1 MYGKIQTSLAKKMLS
16 ALLGQKCSKSGCF
29 QIFQFWMNL
38 DTKAAVRRRSK
49 SRFEKFF
56 DIHWE

>member
-16 ALLGQKCSKSGCF
+16 ALLGQKCCESGCF

-49 SRFEKFF
+49 SHFEKFF